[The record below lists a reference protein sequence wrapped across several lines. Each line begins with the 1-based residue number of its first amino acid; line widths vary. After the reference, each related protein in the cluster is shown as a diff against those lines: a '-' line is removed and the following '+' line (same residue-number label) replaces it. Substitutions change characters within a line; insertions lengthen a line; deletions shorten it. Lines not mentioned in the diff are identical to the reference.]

1 MKKVTLTL
9 LLILLSYASG
19 VSQNDSIYVS
29 YSDFSTYKILHAG
42 FNFNNTDSLSDF
54 SLAGSNSRTSYEK
67 YSKNDIG
74 IEGDFSI
81 RQGYFRFGGLLSNKY
96 IANSSL
102 TRPTANN
109 ITIMPLAAFSSNGFE
124 MEMAAGYVSKVDE
137 IADKRGEGIAVK
149 GRYIHNETLSDL
161 NAGSTLKLDNLDS
174 DLNYNSSSQISYIKA
189 FEGDFGNFTLTGT
202 GDLHQYHFSDYTQN
216 EFRIKRY
223 EYDLKTG
230 FVYVASDKI
239 RNISALGFYA
249 RNKDSYKNNSLLSY
263 NSNSDLSISDELIFE
278 IKKVTSSLK
287 LDFDTG
293 SDKYSLDYEE
303 NDKSLSFY
311 NISLSSQTNYKIKSY
326 MFGLFGKY
334 FKHEYKSL
342 SNSNLEDRD
351 ILKMIMRPDVSFSP
365 DRRFSIVQSFP
376 IEYYRLINISSQR
389 SGSNYID
396 RVVNSVTDIR
406 SVFTEELYMTG
417 KIHLR
422 SYYRSYDYDR
432 TFSNS
437 FIIKNYSFG
446 DTLSYKFTP
455 VFSAKFSGRYI
466 YEETGNLNFD
476 SFTENPLTYKDHY
489 YTSLALLLGPV
500 KNFRFSAEYYFYEI
514 DSYNFNQEDFSKDE
528 LTRVYISH
536 GPKLGINYSV
546 KNFILFS
553 GLEIDNYRSEDSLLK
568 FRIESTVSFDP

>member
-1 MKKVTLTL
+1 MV
-9 LLILLSYASG
+9 ILSCAAG
-19 VSQNDSIYVS
+19 ISQNDSIFVS
-29 YSDFSTYKILHAG
+29 YSDFDTYRILNAG
-42 FNFNNTDSLSDF
+42 FNFSNADSLSEF
-54 SLAGSNSRTSYEK
+54 SLTGLNSRTSYEK

-74 IEGDFSI
+74 IDGNFSI
-81 RQGYFRFGGLLSNKY
+81 RYDNFRFGGLLSNKY
-96 IANSSL
+96 IANSTL

-109 ITIMPLAAFSSNGFE
+109 ITIMPLTGYARNGIDLE
-124 MEMAAGYVSKVDE
+124 IAAGYVGKVDE
-137 IADKRGEGIAVK
+137 IADKRGEGASFR
-149 GRYIHNETLSDL
+149 GSYILDETLSDL
-161 NAGSTLKLDNLDS
+161 NAGSALKIDNLDS
-174 DLNYNSSSQISYIKA
+174 DLNYNSSSQISYMRL
-189 FEGDFGNFTLTGT
+189 FEGNFGNFTLTGT

-230 FVYVASDKI
+230 FVYIASDKI

-249 RNKDSYKNNSLLSY
+249 RNKDSYKNSSLLSY
-263 NSNSDLSISDELIFE
+263 NSNSDLSISDELIFDN
-278 IKKVTSSLK
+278 KKVTSSIK

-311 NISLSSQTNYKIKSY
+311 NISLSSQTNYKIRSY
-326 MFGLFGKY
+326 LFGLFGKY

-351 ILKMIMRPDVSFSP
+351 ILKMTIRPDVSFDP
-365 DRRFSIVQSFP
+365 GRKLSIVQSFP
-376 IEYYRLINISSQR
+376 LEYYRLINISSQR

-396 RVVNSVTDIR
+396 RIVNSVTDIR

-422 SYYRSYDYDR
+422 SYYRSYDYDK

-437 FIIKNYSFG
+437 FVIKNYSFG

-455 VFSAKFSGRYI
+455 VISAKFSGRYI
-466 YEETGNLNFD
+466 YEESGNFNFD
-476 SFTENPLTYKDHY
+476 AFTENPLTYKDHF
-489 YTSLALLLGPV
+489 YTSLAILLGPV
-500 KNFRFSAEYYFYEI
+500 KSFKLSAEYYFYEI
-514 DSYNFNQEDFSKDE
+514 DSYNFNQNDFNKDE

-546 KNFILFS
+546 KNFIFFS
-553 GLEIDNYRSEDSLLK
+553 GLEIDSFRSEDSLLK
-568 FRIESTVSFDP
+568 FRIESTVSFD

>member
-1 MKKVTLTL
+1 MLV
-9 LLILLSYASG
+9 ILSCVSG
-19 VSQNDSIYVS
+19 ISQNDSIYVS
-29 YSDFSTYKILHAG
+29 YSDFDTYRILNAG
-42 FNFNNTDSLSDF
+42 FNFNNTDSLSEF
-54 SLAGSNSRTSYEK
+54 SLTGSNSRTSYEK

-74 IEGDFSI
+74 VDGNFSI
-81 RQGYFRFGGLLSNKY
+81 RQGNFRFGGLLSNKY

-109 ITIMPLAAFSSNGFE
+109 ITIMPLAGYAANGIE
-124 MEMAAGYVSKVDE
+124 LEMAAGYVGKVDE
-137 IADKRGEGIAVK
+137 IADKQGEGASFK
-149 GRYIHNETLSDL
+149 GSYIRDETLSDL
-161 NAGSTLKLDNLDS
+161 NAGSTLKIDNLDS
-174 DLNYNSSSQISYIKA
+174 DLNYNSSSQISYIQT

-202 GDLHQYHFSDYTQN
+202 GDLHKYHFSDYTQN
-216 EFRIKRY
+216 EFKIKRY

-230 FVYVASDKI
+230 FVYIASDKI

-263 NSNSDLSISDELIFE
+263 NSNSDLSISDELIFDN
-278 IKKVTSSLK
+278 KKVTSSLK

-293 SDKYSLDYEE
+293 SDNYSLDYEE

-311 NISLSSQTNYKIKSY
+311 NISLSSQTNYKIRSY
-326 MFGLFGKY
+326 VFGLFGKY

-365 DRRFSIVQSFP
+365 DRKLSIVQSFP

-422 SYYRSYDYDR
+422 SYYRSYDYDK

-437 FIIKNYSFG
+437 FVIKNYSFG
-446 DTLSYKFTP
+446 DTVSYKFSP
-455 VFSAKFSGRYI
+455 AVSAKFSGRYI
-466 YEETGNLNFD
+466 YEETGNFNFVA
-476 SFTENPLTYKDHY
+476 FTENPLTYKDHFY
-489 YTSLALLLGPV
+489 ISLSILLGPA
-500 KNFRFSAEYYFYEI
+500 KSFRFSAEYYFYEI
-514 DSYNFNQEDFSKDE
+514 DSYDFNQDDFNKDK
-528 LTRVYISH
+528 LSRVYISH
-536 GPKLGINYSV
+536 GPKFGINYSI
-546 KNFILFS
+546 KNFIFFS
-553 GLEIDNYRSEDSLLK
+553 GLEIDNFRSEDSLLK
-568 FRIESTVSFDP
+568 FRIESTVSFD